1 MADEPTET
9 VELAPEAA
17 DQIADKVADRM
28 KAAKPETA
36 EATQDPAI
44 AELRAEIAELKAAA
58 TKPNRTELEPGGVKA
73 KPGDSVFTGGDDKYS
88 SVGESDIEVSTNL
101 YLVKSILEGTK
112 HERLSGRANEV
123 MLAAADRAI
132 KAGPR
137 KIDTSGW
144 HKPTASAMKYD
155 TAEYFREARV
165 KAMTSTGANA
175 GDEWVP
181 TLSSA
186 DLWTDIHLATQ
197 IASQIRRVP
206 MPSNPYTLPTL
217 DDDVTFYYASTENTA
232 VTTSNPNTGNATLTA
247 RKIMAEVDFSGEVTE
262 DSIIPIVPAIRA
274 NLVRKGAQ
282 TIDDLI
288 VHGDTETAGTG
299 NVNTD
304 DAAAA
309 AGSFYLAFNGL
320 RKFCLVTNT
329 GQVKQFAG
337 AFTTTL
343 FLNTRALLGKYG
355 ARPSDLLLITGVSTT
370 NSIQDVAAFQ
380 TLEKYGPNAT
390 ILTGE
395 VGRVFNIPVL
405 LSEAIPGTSTDK
417 VDDDGKYTT
426 TSVSTN
432 DTDGWF
438 VLVNKTQWTQ
448 GFRRDL
454 QIESFRDIQK
464 DMNILTASFRM
475 ALIPS
480 GIATTHTAV
489 GYDITV
495 L

>member
-1 MADEPTET
+1 MSDIEK
-9 VELAPEAA
+9 VELDESTA
-17 DQIADKVADRM
+17 DTIAE
-28 KAAKPETA
+28 KAAGLVSAANDEQIKGLTD
-36 EATQDPAI
+36 Q
-44 AELRAEIAELKAAA
+44 IAELKALMS
-58 TKPNRTELEPGGVKA
+58 KPQRSELDEGGTKA
-73 KPGDSVFTGGDDKYS
+73 KPGEGGGVFTGGDDRYTA
-88 SVGESDIEVSTNL
+88 VGESDAEIATNL
-101 YLVKSILEGTK
+101 YLVKSILDGTR
-112 HERLSGRANEV
+112 HERMSQRGTEV
-123 MLAAADRAI
+123 MVKAAETALKAGLRPVDTKGFYGSNAAAF
-132 KAGPR
+132 
-137 KIDTSGW
+137 
-144 HKPTASAMKYD
+144 KYD
-155 TAEYFREARV
+155 RAEYFREARQ

-181 TLSSA
+181 TFASSE
-186 DLWTDIHLATQ
+186 LWTDVHLATQ
-197 IASQIRRVP
+197 VASQIRRVA
-206 MPSNPYTLPTL
+206 MPTNPYTLPTL
-217 DDDVTFYYASTENTA
+217 DDDVTYKYASTENTA
-232 VTTSNPNTGNATLTA
+232 VTASDPNTGNATLTA
-247 RKIMAEVDFSGEVTE
+247 KKIQAEVNFSGEVTE
-262 DSIIPIVPAIRA
+262 DSIIPIVSSIRA
-274 NLVRKGAQ
+274 NLVRRGAQ

-304 DAAAA
+304 DAAAG
-309 AGSFYLAFNGL
+309 AGSFYLALNGM

-337 AFTTTL
+337 APTTTL
-343 FLNTRALLGKYG
+343 ILNTRALLGKYG
-355 ARPSDLLLITGVSTT
+355 ARPSDLLFITGVSTT
-370 NSIQDVAAFQ
+370 NALQDLSAFQ
-380 TLEKYGPNAT
+380 TLEKYGAQAT

-395 VGRVFNIPVL
+395 VGRVFGIPVL

-438 VLVNKTQWTQ
+438 VLANKTQWTQ
-448 GFRRDL
+448 GFRREFN
-454 QIESFRDIQK
+454 IESFRDIQK
-464 DMNILTASFRM
+464 DMNILVASFRM